1 MTLASGLRS
10 FPVAQFFSLVR
21 PFNLAIAG
29 LAILLG
35 ARFAGAPAGAWRA
48 HAGVVVA
55 ALLLLAAG
63 YAWNDAADAARD
75 RVAHPHRPVPSG
87 RVSARAARAAALV
100 LLALGL
106 ALALGPALALAP
118 RALLVA
124 WAALLFAYRVI
135 ADRLPVAKNLLA
147 SGLAASA
154 ILLGASLGPAPHRAL
169 FPALFAFLLSW
180 IRETVKDLADRDG
193 DRAVGRRTWIDSLPE
208 RRARRAVRAAIGVLL
223 ALIPVP
229 PLVLGYGLGYLAV
242 AAGGVG
248 TLVVLADRD
257 LARLARP
264 ASPAHAASSVRPP
277 ADFRRAALLL
287 KGGMAAGLVALY
299 ASGIG

>member
-1 MTLASGLRS
+1 MPFS
-10 FPVAQFFSLVR
+10 SLVVLAR
-21 PFNLAIAG
+21 PVNLALAG

-48 HAGVVVA
+48 HLVVIVA

-75 RVAHPHRPVPSG
+75 RVAHPRRPIPSG
-87 RVSARAARAAALV
+87 RLSARAAGAAALV

-106 ALALGPALALAP
+106 AAVAALWSPACAAAVHLAP
-118 RALLVA
+118 RALLLA
-124 WAALLFAYRVI
+124 WAALLFAYRSV

-193 DRAVGRRTWIDSLPE
+193 DRAVGRPTWIDSLPAP
-208 RRARRAVRAAIGVLL
+208 RARRAVRAAIGVLL
-223 ALIPVP
+223 ALIPLP
-229 PLVLGYGLGYLAV
+229 PLVLDYGLGYLAI

-248 TLVVLADRD
+248 TLLMLAYRD
-257 LARLARP
+257 LERLA
-264 ASPAHAASSVRPP
+264 HPP
-277 ADFRRAALLL
+277 ADLRRAALLL